1 MGSGKKSGS
10 LESEGKGTGRQM
22 VAEAD
27 LRAIVRLLG
36 EVAALPGGIFEKK
49 TWLLDGLCDFT
60 GAVEWRWALFSVLP
74 DGLSCFAS
82 VRRRIGEKQSPAL
95 ALMDTA
101 SGFQGASLP
110 ADGATHDMVFR
121 RNLDQG
127 TESHI
132 ALCREPEQKE
142 FSSREIQLASLV
154 LEEIPWLHWREWK
167 TRQPLRPKLSPRL
180 QWTMDLLLLGLG
192 RKEIASQIGISEGT
206 VSGYMRE
213 LYQQYGVNSQAEL
226 MRIRPYQSTPN

>member
-1 MGSGKKSGS
+1 MGSGKNSDASGVTRKSLDS
-10 LESEGKGTGRQM
+10 QM
-22 VAEAD
+22 IAEAD

-36 EVAALPGGIFEKK
+36 QVAALPGGIFEKK
-49 TWLLDGLCDFT
+49 TCLLDGLCDFT

-82 VRRRIGEKQSPAL
+82 VRRRIGENRPPAL
-95 ALMDTA
+95 ALVDAA
-101 SGFQGASLP
+101 SGFQE
-110 ADGATHDMVFR
+110 ADLSACSSPYDLVFR
-121 RNLDQG
+121 RTQDQG

-132 ALCREPEQKE
+132 SLCREPRQKE
-142 FSSREIQLASLV
+142 FSSRETQLASLV

-167 TRQPLRPKLSPRL
+167 TRQPLRRKLSPRL
-180 QWTMDLLLLGLG
+180 QWTMDLLLLGFG

-213 LYQQYGVNSQAEL
+213 LYQQFGINSQAEL
-226 MRIRPYQSTPN
+226 MRIQLQKPPS